1 MTDEEAI
8 RLAIQEAKLALE
20 HEDVPIGALVI
31 VDNEVIA
38 SRHNERQLTG
48 DLSLIHI

>member
-31 VDNEVIA
+31 VDN
-38 SRHNERQLTG
+38 
-48 DLSLIHI
+48 